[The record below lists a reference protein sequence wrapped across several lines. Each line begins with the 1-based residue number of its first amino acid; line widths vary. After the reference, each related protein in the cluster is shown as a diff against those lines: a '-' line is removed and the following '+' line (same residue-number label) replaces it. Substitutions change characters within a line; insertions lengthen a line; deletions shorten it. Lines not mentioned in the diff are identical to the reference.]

1 MPFLKTKTGT
11 KMGAPGLVFETWEST
26 NLGRPAQCDVPPKRE
41 GKMTALLNWKP
52 LLRTNPA
59 LLTLLFLLFLR
70 SLLQAETVPGL
81 GTATFPTS
89 THSAPAQHD
98 FMRGLLLLHLF
109 EYNDAAK
116 SFVAAQKADPGFAMA
131 YWGEAMT
138 FNHPVWNQLDEKAG
152 QAALA
157 KFAATPEERARRIT
171 NPRERAYMSAV
182 EILYS
187 GTGTKRERD
196 DRYGTAMA
204 HIIEAYPKDDEAR
217 LFFALA
223 RLGRSEGVR
232 DVPSYLQAAT
242 ISRMVFLRN
251 PNHPGAAHYWI
262 HGMDDPQHAAGAL
275 VAARALS
282 KIAPDAAHAQH
293 MCSHI
298 FLALGM
304 WDDVVQANIA
314 ATTVGNRQAVLAGK
328 TSRHCGHYNYWLEYG
343 YLEQGRIGAAKKVVA
358 ACRDEAMGSGMA
370 ARARGAV
377 DPDDASVSSF
387 VEMRSRF
394 LVDTGSW
401 HDEVAGWTVDLG
413 DALMPQFNQ
422 AFATGFAAAE
432 LGDLPSARQSFAT
445 LNELLPQLPAVF
457 DRAEVPPA
465 DPGRRVPQIQ
475 SLELQAAIL
484 SAEGHLDQAVAMMQ
498 QAVASGQG
506 LPYAFGPPSPEK
518 PADEFLGE
526 LLLKEEK
533 APEARAA
540 FEASLKRAP
549 RRVESL
555 LGLARAES
563 AMGDH
568 AAAANIYHE
577 LLQIGKNA
585 DPDYAPF
592 EEVRRNT
599 SALSQSAN

>member
-1 MPFLKTKTGT
+1 
-11 KMGAPGLVFETWEST
+11 
-26 NLGRPAQCDVPPKRE
+26 
-41 GKMTALLNWKP
+41 MTALLNSKTIS
-52 LLRTNPA
+52 RTNPV
-59 LLTLLFLLFLR
+59 LLLFL
-70 SLLQAETVPGL
+70 SLIMSQPSLQAETVPGL

-89 THSAPAQHD
+89 THSAAAQRD
-98 FMRGLLLLHLF
+98 FLRGLLLLHLF
-109 EYNDAAK
+109 EYDDAAK
-116 SFVAAQKADPGFAMA
+116 SFVAAEQIDPGFAMA

-138 FNHPVWNQLDEKAG
+138 FNLPVWNQLDEKAG

-157 KFAATPEERARRIT
+157 KFGATPEERAHRIT
-171 NPRERAYMSAV
+171 DPRERAYMSAV

-187 GTGTKRERD
+187 GVGSKRERD

-204 HIIEAYPKDDEAR
+204 QMIEAYPKDDEAR
-217 LFFALA
+217 LFFALS

-314 ATTVGNRQAVLAGK
+314 ATTVGNRHAVLAGK
-328 TSRHCGHYNYWLEYG
+328 TTRHCGHYNYWLEYG
-343 YLEQGRIGAAKKVVA
+343 YLEQGRIDEAKRVVD
-358 ACRDEAMGSGMA
+358 ACRDEAMSPGML

-377 DPDDASVSSF
+377 DPDDSSVSSF

-394 LVDTGSW
+394 LVDTGRW
-401 HDEVAGWTVDLG
+401 QDEVAGWTVDLG
-413 DALMPQFNQ
+413 DAMMPEFNQ
-422 AFATGFAAAE
+422 AFTTGFAAAQ
-432 LGDLPSARQSFAT
+432 LGDVPAARQSPT
-445 LNELLPQLPAVF
+445 KLDELLPQLPALF
-457 DRAEVPPA
+457 DHAGLPTG
-465 DPGRRVPQIQ
+465 DPTRRSPQIQ
-475 SLELQAAIL
+475 ELELQAAIL
-484 SAEGHLDQAVAMMQ
+484 SAEGHGDQAVAMMQ
-498 QAVASGQG
+498 QAVSSGEE

-526 LLLKEEK
+526 LLLKEK
-533 APEARAA
+533 RAPEARAA

-549 RRVESL
+549 RRAESL
-555 LGLARAES
+555 LGLASAES
-563 AMGDH
+563 AMGDK
-568 AAAANIYHE
+568 AAAANVYHE
-577 LLQIGKNA
+577 LLQIWKNA
-585 DPDYAPF
+585 DPDDAPA
-592 EEVRRNT
+592 EEVRRNVA
-599 SALSQSAN
+599 ALSSVAPRPQGLN